1 MVNAGGMVHLFQP
14 NVPIAIQ
21 EVIIIFVSE
30 VYYGDNRKGQVL
42 GGRRK
47 EHGKTPIKT
56 LCSTFKQDDT
66 RGNTECVQKHLE
78 GRNSHQGK
86 YLLSQ
91 YILKL
96 NAVNEYC
103 SCNSNLKL
111 PRTYLGKL

>member
-1 MVNAGGMVHLFQP
+1 MVHLFQP

-42 GGRRK
+42 GGGRK

-66 RGNTECVQKHLE
+66 RGSTECVQMHLE
-78 GRNSHQGK
+78 GRNSHQGNFQK

-111 PRTYLGKL
+111 LRTYLGKL